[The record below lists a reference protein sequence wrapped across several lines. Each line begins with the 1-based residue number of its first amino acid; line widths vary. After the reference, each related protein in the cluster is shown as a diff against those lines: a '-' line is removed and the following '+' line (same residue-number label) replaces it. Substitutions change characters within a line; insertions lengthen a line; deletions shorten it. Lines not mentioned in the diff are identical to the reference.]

1 MRRLLPSPA
10 TAVVAVDAYADA
22 NRRRHDGRPWV
33 GICMVASVDG
43 ATAVDGRSGGL
54 SNATDAAVLSALRQH
69 ADVVLVGAGTVRAEG
84 YGAPKRPGLRIG
96 VVSSGG
102 VGLDFGSPL
111 FASGA
116 GFVVTTL
123 DAPDL
128 PVDTVRAGHGRVDLL
143 AACGH
148 LDGDFAHVEGGARL
162 NGALLDAGVV
172 DEVNLTISP
181 LLAGGASPRPIDRA
195 RDASAPLRLAHLLE
209 EDGFL
214 FTRWLRASVG

>member
-1 MRRLLPSPA
+1 
-10 TAVVAVDAYADA
+10 
-22 NRRRHDGRPWV
+22 
-33 GICMVASVDG
+33 MVASVDG

-54 SNATDAAVLSALRQH
+54 SNPTDAAVLSALRQH

-102 VGLDFGSPL
+102 GGLDFESPL

-116 GFVVTTL
+116 GFVVTTV
-123 DAPDL
+123 DAPEL

-143 AACGH
+143 AACAL

-181 LLAGGASPRPIDRA
+181 LLAGGHRAASDRGA
-195 RDASAPLRLAHLLE
+195 RECRRALRLAHLLE

-214 FTRWLRASVG
+214 FTRWLRA

>member
-1 MRRLLPSPA
+1 MRRLLPSPTKVV
-10 TAVVAVDAYADA
+10 TALDAYADPS
-22 NRRRHDGRPWV
+22 RRRHDGRPWV

-43 ATAVDGRSGGL
+43 ATALDGRSGRL

-84 YGAPKRPGLRIG
+84 YGAPKRAGLRIG
-96 VVSSGG
+96 VVSSQGD
-102 VGLDFGSPL
+102 GLDFESPL

-123 DAPDL
+123 DAPEL
-128 PVDTVRAGHGRVDLL
+128 PVDAVRAGHGRVDLL
-143 AACGH
+143 AACA
-148 LDGDFAHVEGGARL
+148 LLEGDFAHVEGGARL

-181 LLAGGASPRPIDRA
+181 LLAGGTSPRSFDHA
-195 RDASAPLRLAHLLE
+195 QDAGAPLQLAHLLE

-214 FTRWLRASVG
+214 FTRWLRA